1 MWSVYVQSIV
11 NLSLPSHRPYVVSG
25 ISYAVTIQR
34 ANPTA
39 TSPRIFLLST
49 TYPEAS

>member
-1 MWSVYVQSIV
+1 MWSVYVPSIV